1 MADSRKALIFQK
13 RPKRMLKEKRQR
25 HRWRQRKTQRER
37 HKDIERD
44 TERQISPRETG
55 RNRMAESRDWA
66 KRKQVSCSENTI
78 NTDLVTEHICSLTRP
93 VSWRLYRLLAL
104 GKFCLVLSI
113 WSQWRWNPFW
123 EALIWVF
130 SFRSQ
135 ASLHC
140 PVYGIVQEGPGAD
153 PPCICLESQSNYR
166 RETESEPWEA
176 PFSGKS
182 VGLTGQTAFHFIFS
196 DSSISVVNYQS
207 ATKGNEWQQVII
219 YGS

>member
-1 MADSRKALIFQK
+1 M
-13 RPKRMLKEKRQR
+13 
-25 HRWRQRKTQRER
+25 T
-37 HKDIERD
+37 
-44 TERQISPRETG
+44 
-55 RNRMAESRDWA
+55 ESRDWA

-78 NTDLVTEHICSLTRP
+78 NTALITEHICSLTRP

-113 WSQWRWNPFW
+113 WLQWRWNPFW

-182 VGLTGQTAFHFIFS
+182 VGITGQTAFHFIFN

-207 ATKGNEWQQVII
+207 ATKGNEAPQVII
-219 YGS
+219 YGGWVNQNSETQRMEDGNVL